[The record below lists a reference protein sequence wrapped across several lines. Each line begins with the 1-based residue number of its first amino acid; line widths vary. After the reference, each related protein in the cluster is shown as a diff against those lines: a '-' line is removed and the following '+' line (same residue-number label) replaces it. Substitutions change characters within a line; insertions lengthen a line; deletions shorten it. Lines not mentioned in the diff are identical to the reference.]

1 MQLSKNYHNLSKR
14 IPRKFV
20 FITVN
25 VISNDKENWG
35 EIGGLEYGNY
45 KGNV

>member
-1 MQLSKNYHNLSKR
+1 MELSKNYHNLSKR
-14 IPRKFV
+14 IHRKFI

-35 EIGGLEYGNY
+35 EIGALEYGKQ